1 MKSAFKNQWR
11 SGLTLREQASTR
23 DAARPLVS
31 LSFLALSRLVIK
43 HCCFLPSIAS
53 QRYLQTRHLFLF
65 CLFCFPSYYNRNG
78 FVSVLVVWMIR
89 VCVFSPRTT
98 RVCRVSVWNVPGEPG
113 DHSHF
118 KHTALRVCRQQFQTR
133 VLNMLK
139 HCTLWEAGGCL
150 KTLRGT
156 WTPMKRGER
165 VSLKSN
171 ADAFRAVETRW
182 NLIQSLTTIEA
193 LLVKCV
199 PGNAEDHLHHLL
211 DRKCK

>member
-23 DAARPLVS
+23 DTANAARPLVS
-31 LSFLALSRLVIK
+31 LSFLMIK
-43 HCCFLPSIAS
+43 HCCFLPPIAS
-53 QRYLQTRHLFLF
+53 QRYLQTRHYCFV
-65 CLFCFPSYYNRNG
+65 CLFCFPSYYYRNG
-78 FVSVLVVWMIR
+78 FVNVLVVWMI
-89 VCVFSPRTT
+89 CVFSPRTT
-98 RVCRVSVWNVPGEPG
+98 RVCRASVWNVPGEPG

-165 VSLKSN
+165 VFLKSN
-171 ADAFRAVETRW
+171 ADAFRAVEIRW
-182 NLIQSLTTIEA
+182 NLIQSLITIEA

-211 DRKCK
+211 DGKCK